1 MSRKI
6 GSWLMYGVVALSFL
20 MPAMGSAAEPPVP
33 EAPRAEVVLQDLNP
47 QADAVS
53 PDLGVCT
60 EQQQDESITLE
71 QLNQMFG
78 ANKVCGVRCA
88 NTWPRVNCT
97 QVCGDAAGC
106 YNGYCIYL

>member
-1 MSRKI
+1 MKTKTF
-6 GSWLMYGVVALSFL
+6 WLACAVLAVNLL
-20 MPAMGSAAEPPVP
+20 VPAMGSAAELPAP
-33 EAPRAEVVLQDLNP
+33 EASQAEVVLQDLTP
-47 QADAVS
+47 QAEVVS

-60 EQQQDESITLE
+60 EQQQDETLTLE

-88 NTWPRVNCT
+88 NTWPRVNCS

-106 YNGYCIYL
+106 YNGYCIFL